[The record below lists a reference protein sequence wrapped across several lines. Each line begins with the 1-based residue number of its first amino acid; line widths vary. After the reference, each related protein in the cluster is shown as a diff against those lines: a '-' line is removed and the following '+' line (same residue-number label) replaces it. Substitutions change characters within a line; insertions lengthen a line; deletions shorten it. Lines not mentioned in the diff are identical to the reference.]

1 MSPRQPGRGGSM
13 KLRSRQRRGHK
24 AGDSGGEGDEAAV
37 AAATSTQRQQQQLEQ
52 LCMDDGLPAD
62 FQERGEWDH
71 GDRDSSDAGD
81 VDHSAAEGTSDTYGD
96 E

>member
-1 MSPRQPGRGGSM
+1 M

-37 AAATSTQRQQQQLEQ
+37 AAATSTQRQQQQQQLEQ